1 MKSPFKPVQT
11 NTALYCQLHE
21 AGHPMENILRTQK
34 AYRICRHL
42 INGRYRKT
50 ERAFICHA
58 IGAASSM
65 ARFDPR
71 IELTLAAMLHA
82 SYDSGLFPDGHFGPS
97 ETHRKWLAREIGA
110 DVETLVFDYN
120 GFSFGQGRPEI
131 LIEQGISAS
140 ERLSLLIALAHEIDD
155 IDDGGLVFA
164 PKYGSD
170 VSGRLSA
177 CRTLSDLLGYPQ
189 LGETFAA
196 YQELLPSQQ
205 WAAALA
211 DTTSSTGCLIIPN
224 WRSYLRLRRH
234 ARRGPQVRIF

>member
-1 MKSPFKPVQT
+1 
-11 NTALYCQLHE
+11 
-21 AGHPMENILRTQK
+21 MENLLRTQK

-50 ERAFICHA
+50 ERAFLCHA

-65 ARFDPR
+65 ARFDSR

-97 ETHRKWLAREIGA
+97 DTHRKWLTGEIGA

-120 GFSFGQGRPEI
+120 CFSFGRGRPEAI
-131 LIEQGISAS
+131 VEQGFAES

-155 IDDGGLVFA
+155 IADGGLVFA

-177 CRTLSDLLGYPQ
+177 CRILADRLGCPQ
-189 LGETFAA
+189 LAESFAD
-196 YQELLPSQQ
+196 YQELLPDQQ
-205 WAAALA
+205 WAAALSEGTDCA
-211 DTTSSTGCLIIPN
+211 GCVIIPN
-224 WRSYLRLRRH
+224 WWSYLRLRRH
-234 ARRGPQVRIF
+234 ARKGPQVRIF

>member
-1 MKSPFKPVQT
+1 
-11 NTALYCQLHE
+11 
-21 AGHPMENILRTQK
+21 MEDILRTQK
-34 AYRICRHL
+34 AYRICRSL
-42 INGRYRKT
+42 TNGRYRKT

-82 SYDSGLFPDGHFGPS
+82 SYDSGLFPDGHFGLS
-97 ETHRKWLAREIGA
+97 EAHRKWLAQEIGA

-120 GFSFGQGRPEI
+120 GFSFDQGRPEA
-131 LIEQGISAS
+131 LIEQGVSAP
-140 ERLSLLIALAHEIDD
+140 EKLSLLIALAHEIDD
-155 IDDGGLVFA
+155 IADGGLVVA

-177 CRTLSDLLGYPQ
+177 CRILSDRLGYPE
-189 LGETFAA
+189 LAETFAA
-196 YQELLPSQQ
+196 YEKVLPNQQ

-211 DTTSSTGCLIIPN
+211 EDGGSTGCMIIPN
-224 WRSYLRLRRH
+224 WWSYLRLRRH
-234 ARRGPQVRIF
+234 ARKGPQVRIF

>member
-65 ARFDPR
+65 AWFDPR

-155 IDDGGLVFA
+155 IADGGLVFA

-170 VSGRLSA
+170 ASGRLSA
-177 CRTLSDLLGYPQ
+177 CRILSDLLGYPQ

-196 YQELLPSQQ
+196 YQELLPRQQ
-205 WAAALA
+205 WAAALT